1 MKTLTTPAMKLNVG
15 LTHSLDES
23 DPSPGVTLPE
33 VQAWQVTVP
42 EFDENVFDGQSLQDV
57 DFALEK
63 VPGTHSS
70 QLPLV
75 ALAKDPA
82 GQS

>member
-1 MKTLTTPAMKLNVG
+1 MKFDVG

-33 VQAWQVTVP
+33 GQAWQITVP

-57 DFALEK
+57 DFVLEK
-63 VPGTHSS
+63 VPGIHSS
-70 QLPLV
+70 QLPLA